1 MKAGAMNGPV
11 ASLAALLLIG
21 AASAPIAAQEFPSRP
36 VRAITALVPGGL
48 SDVFMRVAG
57 EEFQKQLGQP
67 IVVEN
72 RPGGGLNIGGRA
84 RAPAPPDGYTIRI
97 PPGETP
103 SYKKILFNKTGF
115 DARKEI
121 APITKPFFFT
131 QIL

>member
-11 ASLAALLLIG
+11 ASLAALLLT
-21 AASAPIAAQEFPSRP
+21 AASSAPIAAQEFPSRP

-72 RPGGGLNIGGRA
+72 RPGGGLNIGGGA
-84 RAPAPPDGYTIRI
+84 RGGAAPPIPAGAPAPKRRPTA
-97 PPGETP
+97 TP
-103 SYKKILFNKTGF
+103 S
-115 DARKEI
+115 ASCRSRR
-121 APITKPFFFT
+121 
-131 QIL
+131 

>member
-11 ASLAALLLIG
+11 ASLGALLLIG
-21 AASAPIAAQEFPSRP
+21 ASSMPIAAQEFPSRP

-57 EEFQKQLGQP
+57 DEFQKQLGQP

-84 RAPAPPDGYTIRI
+84 RAAAPPGGGT
-97 PPGETP
+97 PPVPPPPNP
-103 SYKKILFNKTGF
+103 S
-115 DARKEI
+115 
-121 APITKPFFFT
+121 
-131 QIL
+131 

>member
-11 ASLAALLLIG
+11 ASLAALLLT
-21 AASAPIAAQEFPSRP
+21 AASSAPIAAQEFPSRP

-84 RAPAPPDGYTIRI
+84 CAEAPPDGYTICI
-97 PPGETP
+97 LPAETL
-103 SYKKILFNKTGF
+103 SYKKIPFQKAGF
-115 DARKEI
+115 GAQQEFR
-121 APITKPFFFT
+121 
-131 QIL
+131 

>member
-1 MKAGAMNGPV
+1 MNGPV

-21 AASAPIAAQEFPSRP
+21 ASSAPIAAQEFPSRP

-72 RPGGGLNIGGRA
+72 RTGANGAIGA
-84 RAPAPPDGYTIRI
+84 EFVAKAAADGYTL
-97 PPGETP
+97 
-103 SYKKILFNKTGF
+103 Y
-115 DARKEI
+115 
-121 APITKPFFFT
+121 FT
-131 QIL
+131 TAGVAAV

>member
-1 MKAGAMNGPV
+1 MNGPV

-21 AASAPIAAQEFPSRP
+21 ASSAPIAAQEFPSRP

-72 RPGGGLNIGGRA
+72 RPGGGLNIGGRPCAA
-84 RAPAPPDGYTIRI
+84 RPPGGRHLTI
-97 PPGETP
+97 PPGRP
-103 SYKKILFNKTGF
+103 P
-115 DARKEI
+115 R
-121 APITKPFFFT
+121 
-131 QIL
+131 

>member
-84 RAPAPPDGYTIRI
+84 RARG
-97 PPGETP
+97 PPGRDTHCTP
-103 SYKKILFNKTGF
+103 PPGTRSYNKLPFKKQGF
-115 DARKEI
+115 DAGKEFS
-121 APITKPFFFT
+121 PLPHQFFVT
-131 QIL
+131 PG